1 MTAGVSVTTA
11 LLIFPLIPKALAI
24 PSPRQ
29 LQFVNARL
37 EEEAASHRR
46 TLKDLE
52 QARTELE
59 SRVADRT
66 RELQQATERFKLLF
80 EHAPVAMIMVGHDGR
95 IQQVNAAAVTIFA
108 SEREDLLATPVE
120 TLLPETMRTAHPALR
135 EAYSTDPKP
144 RPMGA
149 AGRALYARRSTGD
162 EFPVEIGL
170 NPLPGEEQGSV
181 IASIVDVS
189 TRRNEEERMRII
201 MRELSHRSK
210 NLLAVIQ
217 AMARQ
222 AIVSSPDMTAFE
234 RSFRERLQG
243 LSRSHD
249 LLVGTNWTGVSLVE
263 LVHAQLAIVQQ
274 KDTAGFSVGGPDV
287 TLTPEATQALGLALH
302 ELLTNALKHGALAHA
317 GGSVR
322 VNWDIHASD
331 GERKLRFEWQETS
344 PVVFAPPTRAGFGR
358 TVLER
363 VVPSSARG
371 QVHLDFAPTGLT
383 WRLEAPLSGLVSKS

>member
-1 MTAGVSVTTA
+1 
-11 LLIFPLIPKALAI
+11 
-24 PSPRQ
+24 
-29 LQFVNARL
+29 
-37 EEEAASHRR
+37 
-46 TLKDLE
+46 
-52 QARTELE
+52 
-59 SRVADRT
+59 
-66 RELQQATERFKLLF
+66 
-80 EHAPVAMIMVGHDGR
+80 
-95 IQQVNAAAVTIFA
+95 
-108 SEREDLLATPVE
+108 
-120 TLLPETMRTAHPALR
+120 
-135 EAYSTDPKP
+135 
-144 RPMGA
+144 MGA

-222 AIVSSPDMTAFE
+222 AIVSSPDMAAFE

-274 KDTAGFSVGGPDV
+274 KDTAEFSVGGPDV

-331 GERKLRFEWQETS
+331 GERKLRFEWRETS